1 MEKSPFYY
9 SYLFFYLLTYVLFF
23 FFIFFFILKG
33 LFVYSIC
40 DTLFPVK
47 GYDSPA
53 DLFSKSEKTVGTEG
67 FFSTGSYSRPDAPA
81 EEKLKLFSYFC
92 SVFPRC
98 FQITGLKL
106 PGNSP
111 KIHSSFGR
119 NMPECSC
126 KHTNDLPKSQT
137 FRQVFDFSGAILE
150 RLWKSGE
157 IPPPQCSLPPCVILR
172 LPRPFRARN
181 DTFGEKYYTAKLSF
195 STPTNIINCRGG
207 S

>member
-1 MEKSPFYY
+1 MI
-9 SYLFFYLLTYVLFF
+9 LLPTCFQ
-23 FFIFFFILKG
+23 K
-33 LFVYSIC
+33 
-40 DTLFPVK
+40 
-47 GYDSPA
+47 A
-53 DLFSKSEKTVGTEG
+53 RKTVGTEG
-67 FFSTGSYSRPDAPA
+67 FFSTDSCSLPDAPA

-92 SVFPRC
+92 PVFHGC

-111 KIHSSFGR
+111 KIHFSFGR
-119 NMPECSC
+119 NMPEYSC

-137 FRQVFDFSGAILE
+137 FRQVFDFFGFILE

-157 IPPPQCSLPPCVILR
+157 IPPPQCSSLPPCVILR

-181 DTFGEKYYTAKLSF
+181 DNPGRSFPVFLCCVILSERSESKNLLRILFLPPERSFDFAQDDTAKLSF